1 MLKSD
6 ILTYILRKFFL
17 VEVKWRTP
25 NSFLCKS
32 VQETIGSIFP
42 IYCKVMISLWSTIGS
57 VLLRIPALT
66 FKVFRTR
73 TFPLQLPFK
82 LALAGTRPTSIIF
95 ALLPNKYRAY
105 SRTRPTSQ
113 SKSSSRTQSS
123 IPTKRSTSLTTS
135 KRTAT
140 LSSARPSDPRWRSS
154 LPTTRFRLITVT
166 GPSQA
171 SPRTLE
177 LS

>member
-17 VEVKWRTP
+17 VEEKWRTP

-32 VQETIGSIFP
+32 VQETIGLTSP
-42 IYCKVMISLWSTIGS
+42 IYCKAMISLWSTIGS
-57 VLLRIPALT
+57 VLPRIPALT
-66 FKVFRTR
+66 FKAFRTQ
-73 TFPLQLPFK
+73 TFPPQLPFK
-82 LALAGTRPTSIIF
+82 LALAGTRSTSIIF

-105 SRTRPTSQ
+105 SKTRPTSQ
-113 SKSSSRTQSS
+113 SRSSSRTQSS

-140 LSSARPSDPRWRSS
+140 LSSARPSNPRWRSS
-154 LPTTRFRLITVT
+154 LLTILFQLITVT
-166 GPSQA
+166 GPSRA
-171 SPRTLE
+171 SPRTLW